1 MNRQRKTL
9 LISGTITLVISLVI
23 MVLSIKDWV
32 GVSPIAAVFLIWAE
46 IALFGGLIF
55 MEKIRSQTEQ
65 VILQAS
71 YLTLLPIY
79 SVITAVLSII
89 FIIQFNDEW
98 KIFIIV
104 QLIILGVTAI
114 LLIVFYTASKG
125 VYDSNVNTM
134 HAIEQTSAY
143 VSRLN
148 LLAVS
153 AGEEEYGLLLKELA
167 EDLRFSDT
175 CTIVS
180 TDTTIDG
187 IISEI
192 ELEFSKE
199 TILRSEKLI
208 QKECRML
215 STLIKKRKIM
225 VSSVKKGKI

>member
-114 LLIVFYTASKG
+114 LLIVFYSASKG